1 MHVNS
6 RVAPRAP
13 SMIVSVL
20 VAAGLSTRR
29 TSPTP
34 RWRRTRPRGV
44 CSFAPAAQGLP
55 ADINLH
61 FMVAALRCILAVF
74 GRTGCLH
81 ALNQGAF
88 KRRTLQV
95 MRIWARDLRPRAR
108 ELQGP
113 RTHIFWLTLCPGVTA
128 LTLLCVGL
136 SRGILKKGTV
146 TFEAPQKTATGRG
159 SQPEQ
164 SQPGG
169 TRAGNLLGK
178 SSVLVSVLSANLHGD
193 QPQHTESS
201 QASAAEKD
209 PRRAH
214 RNAPAAVLRNPSG
227 EEDDDFSFS
236 QDLASLSEILKGGGI
251 SEERLA
257 RQAET
262 RSSSVHEF
270 RQLRE
275 KRASIFKGALRIQ
288 KKGPSTAAVKGAV
301 RVGQSL
307 YGAADRAQRS
317 GFCAPRG
324 THAAP
329 AAVVGAG
336 GQTLFDSHSVAKTS
350 VTPCR
355 GRGGVASGAVQMQG
369 TGADKDKGIAAPV
382 VLVPATMPEATPSR
396 KALPGESKTPR
407 SICKSGGGGSYGG
420 GTTGFGAKA
429 DMTPSNLR
437 AKGVAGIFG
446 SLLKDR
452 ARTAAMPSGAVPG
465 AVRVVAEVEGPALT
479 GGGIAMQLDMGNE
492 DVSSARLHK
501 SPTETTCAHASPA
514 ERPNAKSPLQQMAVL
529 PESRQR
535 ASLGSAEICVSN
547 GLSLEPD
554 TRVASAM
561 QALNKHAHEAASS
574 GNKGR
579 SRKSI
584 LLAEARQRVGAKT
597 PPRRKLAQGSLM
609 LASTSSA
616 VADPNAIGNGLEST
630 SDVME
635 PVSDSQSAV
644 DAALVMELASLWN
657 SPQGRVDAE
666 TSSQDNDRAANPVGG
681 ISTMDKGAWL
691 FGRGVEWG
699 RATPL
704 VFTSTIDI
712 PAGKSLALLKPV
724 CKRACADDKA
734 AVRHEGFSQ
743 AWSENASIAV
753 SNITMGG
760 AAWSR
765 GISSVHT
772 GDNSSVN
779 AASPLA
785 TLVPSSLHSAPSEPL
800 APSQVPTPP
809 RGQTALPDEG
819 ERKFTVVCD
828 VEPEDEATLFDGD
841 DEVVMLIH
849 SKKSAEDRARGNF
862 DHRKTILLE
871 SASQVG
877 TA

>member
-1 MHVNS
+1 M
-6 RVAPRAP
+6 
-13 SMIVSVL
+13 
-20 VAAGLSTRR
+20 
-29 TSPTP
+29 
-34 RWRRTRPRGV
+34 
-44 CSFAPAAQGLP
+44 
-55 ADINLH
+55 
-61 FMVAALRCILAVF
+61 
-74 GRTGCLH
+74 
-81 ALNQGAF
+81 
-88 KRRTLQV
+88 
-95 MRIWARDLRPRAR
+95 
-108 ELQGP
+108 
-113 RTHIFWLTLCPGVTA
+113 
-128 LTLLCVGL
+128 
-136 SRGILKKGTV
+136 
-146 TFEAPQKTATGRG
+146 TFEAPQKTATGKG

-164 SQPGG
+164 SQPGA

-178 SSVLVSVLSANLHGD
+178 SSVLVSVFSANLHGD
-193 QPQHTESS
+193 QPRHTESS

-214 RNAPAAVLRNPSG
+214 RNAPAAVPRNPG
-227 EEDDDFSFS
+227 REEDDDFSFS

-262 RSSSVHEF
+262 RASSVHEF

-288 KKGPSTAAVKGAV
+288 KKGPSAAAVKGAV

-307 YGAADRAQRS
+307 YGAAAPVAADRAQRS
-317 GFCAPRG
+317 GVCAPRG
-324 THAAP
+324 THTAP

-336 GQTLFDSHSVAKTS
+336 GQTLSDARSVAKTS

-355 GRGGVASGAVQMQG
+355 GRGGVTSEAVEVQG
-369 TGADKDKGIAAPV
+369 TAADKDRGLLAPV
-382 VLVPATMPEATPSR
+382 VPVPAAISEATPSR

-452 ARTAAMPSGAVPG
+452 ARTAATPSGAVPF
-465 AVRVVAEVEGPALT
+465 AVRVGGEVEEPALP
-479 GGGIAMQLDMGNE
+479 GRGIAMQLDMGNE
-492 DVSSARLHK
+492 DVSVRK
-501 SPTETTCAHASPA
+501 SPRARATTCAHASPA
-514 ERPNAKSPLQQMAVL
+514 EMPNAKTPSQPMAVL

-535 ASLGSAEICVSN
+535 VSLGSAEICESS
-547 GLSLEPD
+547 GLCLEPV
-554 TRVASAM
+554 TRIASAM
-561 QALNKHAHEAASS
+561 QAQNKHAHEAACS
-574 GNKGR
+574 GSKGR

-597 PPRRKLAQGSLM
+597 PPPRRKLAQGSLM
-609 LASTSSA
+609 LAATSSA
-616 VADPNAIGNGLEST
+616 MADPNASGNGLEST
-630 SDVME
+630 TDVME
-635 PVSDSQSAV
+635 PVSDSQSA
-644 DAALVMELASLWN
+644 DAALAMELASLWN
-657 SPQGRVDAE
+657 SPQGCVDAE
-666 TSSQDNDRAANPVGG
+666 ISSQDNDRAANPVGG

-699 RATPL
+699 RPTPL

-712 PAGKSLALLKPV
+712 SAGKSLALLKPV
-724 CKRACADDKA
+724 CKRACADKA
-734 AVRHEGFSQ
+734 AVRHQVFDQ
-743 AWSENASIAV
+743 AWSENADIAV
-753 SNITMGG
+753 SSITMGG

-765 GISSVHT
+765 GVSSVHAS
-772 GDNSSVN
+772 DDSSVS
-779 AASPLA
+779 AVSPLP
-785 TLVPSSLHSAPSEPL
+785 TLLPSSLHSAPSASL

-809 RGQTALPDEG
+809 RDQTAFFDAGG

-871 SASQVG
+871 SASHIG